1 MTRQEALHLS
11 GLGLGV
17 ATYPL
22 FIALLL
28 LEVTAAPLA
37 LIGLPI
43 GLVVCKINKP
53 EWMS

>member
-1 MTRQEALHLS
+1 MTQKESIHLA

-17 ATYPL
+17 ATYPV

-43 GLVVCKINKP
+43 GLAVCNMYKP
-53 EWMS
+53 SWMS